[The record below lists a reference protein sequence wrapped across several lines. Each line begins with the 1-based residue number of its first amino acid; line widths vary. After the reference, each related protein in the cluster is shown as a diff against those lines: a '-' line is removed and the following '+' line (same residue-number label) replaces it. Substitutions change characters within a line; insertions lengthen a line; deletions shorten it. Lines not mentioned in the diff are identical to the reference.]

1 MNQGVG
7 GRSAPGMFAFL
18 TKRRRDRIRSRPF
31 PPGWRDLLL
40 QRYPLYHRLPP
51 ADRRE
56 LEGHIQVFL
65 AEKRF
70 EGCGGQ
76 AINDEVRVLIAAQAC
91 LLLLHRETDC
101 YPRLHSILVYPSSYL
116 APAWHLEDDGRTVT
130 EGAQW
135 RGGES
140 WAHGTVVLAWDGVFA
155 SAVELNKDRNLVLH
169 EFAHQLDEE
178 DGRADGAPWLTGSNL
193 RQIHYRYQ
201 TWARVLNA
209 EFQQLRHA
217 AASGQ
222 ETVLDTYGAKNPA
235 EFFAV
240 ATECFFEKP
249 GRLRERH
256 PALYAELKEFYRQ
269 DPLLYAT
276 AEPAKNETTT

>member
-1 MNQGVG
+1 
-7 GRSAPGMFAFL
+7 MFGFL
-18 TKRRRDRIRSRPF
+18 KKRRRTRIRNQPF
-31 PPGWRDLLL
+31 PSEWRDLLL
-40 QRYPLYHRLPP
+40 RRYPLYSRLPP

-56 LEGHIQVFL
+56 LEGHIRVFL
-65 AEKRF
+65 AEKHF

-76 AINDEVRVLIAAQAC
+76 EITDEVRVLIAAQAC

-101 YPRLHSILVYPSSYL
+101 YPRLHSILVYPSSYV
-116 APAWHLEDDGRTVT
+116 APTWHLEKDGWTIA
-130 EGAQW
+130 EGCQM

-140 WAHGTVVLAWDGVFA
+140 WAHGTVVLAWDGAFA
-155 SAVELNKDRNLVLH
+155 GAVELDKQRNLVLH

-178 DGRADGAPWLTGSNL
+178 DGRADGAPLLSGSNL
-193 RQIHYRYQ
+193 RQIHHRYQ

-209 EFQQLRHA
+209 EFQQLRRA
-217 AASGQ
+217 AEDGR
-222 ETVLDTYGAKNPA
+222 ETVLDTYGAQNPA

-256 PALYAELKEFYRQ
+256 PALYAELKEFYKQ
-269 DPLLYAT
+269 DPLLYT
-276 AEPAKNETTT
+276 PGEPVKNETPT